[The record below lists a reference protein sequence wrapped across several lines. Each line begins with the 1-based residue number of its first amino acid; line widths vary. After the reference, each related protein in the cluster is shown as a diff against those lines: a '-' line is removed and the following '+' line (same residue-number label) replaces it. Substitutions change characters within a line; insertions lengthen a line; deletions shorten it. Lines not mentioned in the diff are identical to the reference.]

1 LSQTAKSLATIG
13 VLLLAI
19 TYLAVRGATP
29 DAARHEQI
37 LSALRLLIL
46 NEAALHRDVLRAR
59 DGLLRDYDPIVH
71 SVDEL
76 HDAGLT
82 VESLHAGTIP
92 EDSVRGLRRAL
103 DDQESLVEAF
113 KSYNSLLQNSL
124 SYFGF
129 TIHQLN
135 SGDASG
141 VARSAGVLASE
152 MLRFTG
158 DAGPDN
164 AARVTAALDG
174 LARAGAQQAQNLATF
189 VRHGRLIVA
198 TLPALDGIVGRLLAS
213 PVAGEARIA
222 QDLYLERHG
231 LAVARANLFRIILY
245 AVAMALAAYLGHLFL
260 RLRAS
265 ARSLRKRL
273 GLENLIAGI
282 STQFINL
289 PRQHMADAIRSAL
302 ARLAGETAADRA
314 YLIQSGQDGQGI
326 GLVHHWPAEHG
337 QEPAEELRR
346 LFGIAWNWRR
356 DMGWH
361 QHCIY
366 LPSVASMP
374 AGAERSALA
383 ARGINSWLCLPLRQ
397 SDRRLGILGF
407 EAVSGTLNLTDE
419 DIALF
424 STAGQ
429 IFANALER
437 NRTES
442 ENEALQVRLRRT
454 QRLEAIGTLTGGIA
468 HNFRN
473 MLGAILGYSEMA
485 LEKLAVD
492 SQPGRYVREVQQA
505 GLRAKAVIDQM
516 LTFGRRTEHAR
527 RLVSMQEVAE
537 GAIRLLRGS
546 LPSTVTIQ
554 SAVGAAETMVLGDA
568 TQLEQIVLNLCTN
581 AAHAID
587 DKGIVLVEL
596 DLVELAQGKTLSH
609 GALPAG
615 RYVRLTVTDSGH
627 GIDPGSLERIFEPFF
642 TTKPAG
648 TGTGLGLATVHGI
661 VADHGGA
668 LNVQSQP
675 GVGSRFEAYLA
686 AAKRRVAGDE
696 EDITAAPIG
705 SGETVLIVED
715 DTPLRHL
722 QEEMVAALGYE
733 PIGFSTGREA
743 LAEFQNDPARI
754 DLVLTDEDLPDED
767 LPEMS
772 GTDLAEAMHRVRP
785 GLPVVLVTGQAAL
798 PTPGRMR
805 EAAIRQAVQ
814 KPLTQAILAGV
825 LARHMQAERRP
836 SAT

>member
-1 LSQTAKSLATIG
+1 MSQTAKSLATIG

-19 TYLAVRGATP
+19 TYLAVRGTAP

-82 VESLHAGTIP
+82 IESLRAGTIP
-92 EDSVRGLRRAL
+92 EDSVRDLRRAL

-124 SYFGF
+124 SYFSF
-129 TIHQLN
+129 TIHRLN
-135 SGDASG
+135 SSDASG

-164 AARVTAALDG
+164 AARVTVALDG

-213 PVAGEARIA
+213 PVPGQARVA

-273 GLENLIAGI
+273 GLENLIAEI

-289 PRQHMADAIRSAL
+289 PRQHMAGTIRSAL
-302 ARLAGETAADRA
+302 GRLAAETAADRA
-314 YLIQSGQDGQGI
+314 YLIQCGQDEQGI

-346 LFGIAWNWRR
+346 LFGVAWNWRG
-356 DMGWH
+356 DMGAH
-361 QHCIY
+361 QPCIY
-366 LPSVASMP
+366 VASAASMA

-383 ARGINSWLCLPLRQ
+383 ARGINSWLCLPLWQ
-397 SDRRLGILGF
+397 GGRRLGLLGF
-407 EAVSGTLNLTDE
+407 EAVSGTLKLTDE

-485 LEKLAVD
+485 LEKLAAD

-527 RLVSMQEVAE
+527 RLVSMQAVVESAV
-537 GAIRLLRGS
+537 RLLRGS
-546 LPSTVTIQ
+546 LPSAVTIRT
-554 SAVGAAETMVLGDA
+554 ALDGAGTAVLGDA

-581 AAHAID
+581 AAHAMD
-587 DKGIVLVEL
+587 GNGIVSVEL
-596 DLVELAQGKTLSH
+596 DLVEFAHGQPLSH
-609 GALPAG
+609 GILPAG
-615 RYVRLTVTDSGH
+615 RYVRLIVTDSGH
-627 GIDPGSLERIFEPFF
+627 GIEPESLERIFEPFF

-668 LNVQSQP
+668 LNVQSRP
-675 GVGSRFEAYLA
+675 GAGSRFEAYLA
-686 AAKRRVAGDE
+686 AAEGYIARE
-696 EDITAAPIG
+696 EDSTAAPIG
-705 SGETVLIVED
+705 GGEAVLLVED
-715 DTPLRHL
+715 DTLLRHL
-722 QEEMVAALGYE
+722 QEEMVAGLGYE
-733 PIGFSTGREA
+733 PIGFGNGREA
-743 LAEFQNDPARI
+743 LAEFRKDPGRI
-754 DLVLTDEDLPDED
+754 DVVLTDEDLP
-767 LPEMS
+767 EMT
-772 GTDLAEAMHRVRP
+772 GTDLAQAMHRVRP
-785 GLPVVLVTGQAAL
+785 ELPVVLVTGQATL
-798 PTPGRMR
+798 PTPERMQQ
-805 EAAIRQAVQ
+805 AGIRQVMQ
-814 KPLTQAILAGV
+814 KPLTKVALARV
-825 LARHMQAERRP
+825 LARYVHAP
-836 SAT
+836 STTGAPLRL